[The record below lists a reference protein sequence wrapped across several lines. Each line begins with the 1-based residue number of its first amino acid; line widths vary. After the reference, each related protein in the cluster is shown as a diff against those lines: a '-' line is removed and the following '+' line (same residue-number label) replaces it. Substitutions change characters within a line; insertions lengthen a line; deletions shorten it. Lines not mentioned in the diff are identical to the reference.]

1 VLAQPNVKYAMI
13 YEGINDIGTGNSTT
27 SVAEQ
32 LETSDRLIWAY
43 QQMAERIHAAGIK
56 VFIATITPFNHP
68 ADQFQPVWDAER
80 EKTRQRVNKWIRE
93 NKVFDAVLDFDKV
106 VRDPEH
112 PNVMQVR
119 YNFDD
124 FLHLGVEGYRAL
136 ADSIPL
142 SIFS

>member
-1 VLAQPNVKYAMI
+1 MI

-43 QQMAERIHAAGIK
+43 QKMAERIHAAGIK
-56 VFIATITPFNHP
+56 VFIATITPCNHP
-68 ADQFQPVWDAER
+68 ANQFQPVWDVER

-93 NKVFDAVLDFDKV
+93 NKVFDAVLDFDEV
-106 VRDPEH
+106 LRDPEH
-112 PNVMQVR
+112 PNVTQER

-124 FLHLGVEGYRAL
+124 FLHPRVEGYHAL
-136 ADSIPL
+136 ANSNPL